1 MANLT
6 INGIEGLSKQQMKD
20 MVKQGGKFVMFQ
32 YTMSIV
38 VMTFRENSNIYF
50 VKPGESAA
58 KYHWGYTLLTCL
70 MGWWGIPWGIIYTIG
85 TLGTNIGG
93 GKDLT
98 LEVSNHLGLNS
109 HEGYNVPGSNSST
122 SSSSSGT
129 QQSGGY
135 NIPGNSNPNTSGGG
149 YNIPR

>member
-1 MANLT
+1 MQ
-6 INGIEGLSKQQMKD
+6 E

-32 YTMSIV
+32 YTISIV

-50 VKPGESAA
+50 AKPGESAA

-70 MGWWGIPWGIIYTIG
+70 MGWWGIPWGIIYTFG
-85 TLGTNIGG
+85 TLGNNIGG

-98 LEVSNHLGLNS
+98 LEVSNHLDLNN
-109 HEGYNVPGSNSST
+109 HEGYNIPGSG
-122 SSSSSGT
+122 SSSSSGHT
-129 QQSGGY
+129 GNTQSGAY
-135 NIPGNSNPNTSGGG
+135 TIPGNSSTSGGG

>member
-1 MANLT
+1 MANIT
-6 INGIEGLSKQQMKD
+6 INGIEGLSKQQMKE

-32 YTMSIV
+32 YTISIV

-50 VKPGESAA
+50 VKPGESTA
-58 KYHWGYTLLTCL
+58 KYHWSYTLLTCL
-70 MGWWGIPWGIIYTIG
+70 LGWWGIPWGIIYTFG
-85 TLGTNIGG
+85 TLGTNLGG

-109 HEGYNVPGSNSST
+109 HEGYNIPGSG
-122 SSSSSGT
+122 SSSSG
-129 QQSGGY
+129 QSAGNSQSGGY
-135 NIPGNSNPNTSGGG
+135 NIPGNSNTSSGG